1 MILGKSIFCTDA
13 INCISTQQ
21 MPSSPK
27 MPEQDF
33 GIKIENP
40 MKTINVSAALN
51 DRPLSVAEGKGV
63 SATLNDRPLSEA
75 EGRAFRLRSTTT
87 ITAPLYWLKFL

>member
-1 MILGKSIFCTDA
+1 
-13 INCISTQQ
+13 
-21 MPSSPK
+21 
-27 MPEQDF
+27 
-33 GIKIENP
+33 
-40 MKTINVSAALN
+40 MKTINVSAALNDRPLSVAEGKGVSATLN